1 MSLRLFPVVF
11 YLLLCTTTAPAQ
23 KPAEARFL
31 NRFSFT
37 ATTAYFR
44 NPWNDYNRAVKTVVR
59 QVELDTYFLYP
70 TGSYEKIN
78 GDLIFRGEFGFRV
91 IKKLRVLLTGSFGQL
106 NSVFEFFPNTSKLP
120 PLGAGSPAFHQKL
133 DFKVKGIGL
142 GFSYEFSV
150 GKNLT
155 LLPQITLE
163 RSYGTLDLDWRYDS
177 SSRGPVGAD
186 TGEHLSASLSDA
198 TRWINVGIAMNWK
211 LYKHVSL
218 LVGLDFRRVEFDQM
232 RGPATF
238 NDGEFYD
245 FEANL
250 VQAENYF
257 GVRDTTPGDP
267 NTYIDDQ
274 GLDNYLSRNLNF
286 RTEPRPDAREPAVI
300 DLTAFGLRTG
310 IQWSF

>member
-59 QVELDTYFLYP
+59 QVELDTRFLYP

-106 NSVFEFFPNTSKLP
+106 NSVFELFPNTSKLP

-150 GKNLT
+150 GKNLA

-177 SSRGPVGAD
+177 ASRGPLGEDEGAQ
-186 TGEHLSASLSDA
+186 LSASLSDA
-198 TRWINVGIAMNWK
+198 NWGVSSGIALKWK
-211 LYKHVSL
+211 FHKDVSFL
-218 LVGLDFRRVEFDQM
+218 MGLDFRRVEFDRM
-232 RGPATF
+232 RGSATF
-238 NDGEFYD
+238 GYPSFNRVYD
-245 FEANL
+245 INVEL

-257 GVRDTTPGDP
+257 GVRDRFP
-267 NTYIDDQ
+267 DDNVLFSLPSLRFSTQ
-274 GLDNYLSRNLNF
+274 
-286 RTEPRPDAREPAVI
+286 PREDAREPAVI